1 MLGQLVSP
9 CWPRAGDRGQLSLRH
24 HWRQP
29 SLLQPMGQSLWV
41 YLPASTASPL
51 DKKRCSEVP
60 TKLEPCA
67 GSMADPAVDSI
78 CLPALR

>member
-1 MLGQLVSP
+1 MLGQPVSP
-9 CWPRAGDRGQLSLRH
+9 YWPRAGDRGQLSLWH
-24 HWRQP
+24 HWSQP

-41 YLPASTASPL
+41 YLLAGTASPL

-60 TKLEPCA
+60 TELEPCA
-67 GSMADPAVDSI
+67 GSMTDPAVNSI